1 MKNGF
6 IKLYR
11 KVLENPVVCKDG
23 DHLAVWIYLLL
34 DATHS
39 ERYAMFGGKK
49 ILLEPGQTVT
59 DRRSISKALN
69 VSESKIQRI
78 LNLFKSEQQIEQQ
91 TSTRN
96 RLITVVNWQD
106 YQSSEQQIER
116 QVNINRTT
124 SEQPLYKQEC
134 KNEIKTN
141 ISCAQ
146 MHQESVKVP
155 YQEVVDLWNQTTE
168 GLPKV
173 KALSNTRRTAI
184 NRIWSESNK
193 SLEQIEKAFRQVQSS
208 DFLTGRSG
216 GWTGCGFDWVVKPA
230 NWLKIIEGNYQ
241 NKGGGSFVPQYKFV
255 D

>member
-39 ERYAMFGGKK
+39 ERYALFGGKK
-49 ILLEPGQTVT
+49 ILLKPGETVT
-59 DRRSISKALN
+59 DRKTISRALN

-96 RLITVVNWQD
+96 RLITVINWQD

-134 KNEIKTN
+134 KNERKTSIN
-141 ISCAQ
+141 DQFDAFWKAYPRKIGKQ
-146 MHQESVKVP
+146 
-155 YQEVVDLWNQTTE
+155 
-168 GLPKV
+168 
-173 KALSNTRRTAI
+173 KAL
-184 NRIWSESNK
+184 
-193 SLEQIEKAFRQVQSS
+193 KAFERI
-208 DFLTGRSG
+208 
-216 GWTGCGFDWVVKPA
+216 KPDNA
-230 NWLKIIEGNYQ
+230 LLSTMLNKIEAYKKTDQWQKNNGQFIPHPTTWLNAGSWEDEIEGGN
-241 NKGGGSFVPQYKFV
+241 SFVNQYKCA